1 MRPLLLINP
10 NTNSQTTQEMVDI
23 AQRAAGPGQRV
34 EGATAASG
42 ASLISDSE
50 KLSASAMEVISLA
63 EQADPEAYSGIII
76 SAFGDPGL
84 GHLQQRL
91 SIPVTGIAEAGII
104 EAAQDG
110 RRFSIVTTT
119 PDLVVSIGKLVEDYG
134 YAGQFAGVRLTE
146 GDLANVMSQ
155 PALLEA
161 SLAQACRVAI
171 LEDAAEA
178 IIIGGGPLAVHA
190 AALRSRFSVPII
202 EPVPAAVRLA
212 VERARALPVSGRRL
226 AGLENPAERDAA
238 VSFAG
243 EAGAR

>member
-1 MRPLLLINP
+1 
-10 NTNSQTTQEMVDI
+10 MVEI
-23 AQRAAGPGQRV
+23 ARHAAGPGQHV

-50 KLSASAMEVISLA
+50 KLSVSEAEVVSLA
-63 EQADPEAYSGIII
+63 RGADPEKYSGIII

-84 GHLQQRL
+84 RALQNRL
-91 SIPVTGIAEAGII
+91 AIPVTGIAEAGVI

-119 PDLVVSIGKLVEDYG
+119 PDLVASIGKLVEDYG
-134 YAGQFAGVRLTE
+134 YADQFVGVRLTE
-146 GDLANVMSQ
+146 GDVDSVMSQ

-161 SLAQACRVAI
+161 SLAQACEIAI

-212 VERARALPVSGRRL
+212 VERARALPVSGHRA
-226 AGLENPAERDAA
+226 AGIEQPADWNAA
-238 VSFAG
+238 AFAG
-243 EAGAR
+243 GAGAR

>member
-10 NTNSQTTQEMVDI
+10 NTNSKTTQEMVEI
-23 AQRAAGPGQRV
+23 AQRSAGPGQRV

-42 ASLISDSE
+42 APLISDSE
-50 KLSASAMEVISLA
+50 KLSASAAEVISLA
-63 EQADPEAYSGIII
+63 RQADPEAYSGIII

-84 GHLQQRL
+84 GHLQKSL

-104 EAAQDG
+104 EAVQDG

-119 PDLVVSIGKLVEDYG
+119 PDLVAAIGKLVENYG
-134 YAGQFAGVRLTE
+134 YAAQFAGVRLTE
-146 GDLANVMSQ
+146 GDVDSVMSQ

-161 SLAQACRVAI
+161 SLAAACRVAI

-212 VERARALPVSGRRL
+212 VERARALAVSGHRV
-226 AGLENPAERDAA
+226 AGIEQPADRNAA
-238 VSFAG
+238 AFAG
-243 EAGAR
+243 GAGAR